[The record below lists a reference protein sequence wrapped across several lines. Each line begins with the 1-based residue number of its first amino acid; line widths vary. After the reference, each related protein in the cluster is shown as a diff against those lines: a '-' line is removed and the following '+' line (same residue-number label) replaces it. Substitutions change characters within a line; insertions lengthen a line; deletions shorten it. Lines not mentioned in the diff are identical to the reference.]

1 MVDLNFQLLS
11 AYIAHIFPCLDHQS
25 QDALA
30 PEASQDIFLAL
41 SRLALSITWPSRCIK
56 IGQPVMSL
64 TFSRDNQ
71 LLIVPSAFCISNKR
85 VNKHHCNWS
94 QDCEGYQKTHNNQQP
109 DWWRFI
115 TPLTCSIQKI
125 VSWNTVELFRDSM
138 WVLSLQNRWCGEVL
152 MNAS

>member
-41 SRLALSITWPSRCIK
+41 SWLALSITWPSRCIK

-71 LLIVPSAFCISNKR
+71 LLIVPSAFCISNISPQGSISIIAIGAR
-85 VNKHHCNWS
+85 TVRAIRRH
-94 QDCEGYQKTHNNQQP
+94 TTINNQT
-109 DWWRFI
+109 DGD
-115 TPLTCSIQKI
+115 T
-125 VSWNTVELFRDSM
+125 
-138 WVLSLQNRWCGEVL
+138 SLP
-152 MNAS
+152 